1 MLISLGGGFSF
12 HLGGTK
18 KKTTLIIFLDPL
30 HISWFIGGSKEDE
43 ALNWYLMY
51 EMGVCDDFKV
61 IGETPVY
68 CVTS

>member
-1 MLISLGGGFSF
+1 M
-12 HLGGTK
+12 
-18 KKTTLIIFLDPL
+18 IIFLDPF

-51 EMGVCDDFKV
+51 EMGDCDDFKV